1 MTNECSKGNQ
11 SKSRIQV
18 IKLLKDWF
26 GEEIKGIRINAV
38 KGLFAYLVFNPIF
51 INTAHNLA
59 NLTAHKCSSGPELM
73 IDLYRQ
79 NHHRLLPSF
88 LSEFY

>member
-38 KGLFAYLVFNPIF
+38 KGLFAYLVFKG
-51 INTAHNLA
+51 TV
-59 NLTAHKCSSGPELM
+59 KEK
-73 IDLYRQ
+73 
-79 NHHRLLPSF
+79 
-88 LSEFY
+88 